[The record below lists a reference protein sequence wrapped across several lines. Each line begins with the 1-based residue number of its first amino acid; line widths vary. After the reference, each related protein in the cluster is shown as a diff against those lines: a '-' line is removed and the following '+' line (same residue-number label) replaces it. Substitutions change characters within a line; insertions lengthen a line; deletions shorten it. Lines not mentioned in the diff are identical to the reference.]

1 MRWYPGESVEP
12 VLDPVLHLSPEIV
25 AARAFS
31 AVEALAELHGVQV
44 PDEPVLTPARE
55 LERWI
60 PTMHTVDAGLRVGSE
75 AVEAALLGSVP
86 PPADPAI
93 VHGDFRL
100 GNALCTG
107 GSVNVVI
114 DWEIWSVGDP
124 RVDLGWLVLFC
135 DPGNFPGVS
144 NAACSMPPVQAL
156 RAAYEYATGAAVEQ
170 FGWFEA
176 MARYKMAAIM
186 GNNLARHRSGRYDDP
201 YQEKLVPTIRR
212 LIEGAASLLPRR

>member
-1 MRWYPGESVEP
+1 
-12 VLDPVLHLSPEIV
+12 
-25 AARAFS
+25 
-31 AVEALAELHGVQV
+31 
-44 PDEPVLTPARE
+44 
-55 LERWI
+55 
-60 PTMHTVDAGLRVGSE
+60 
-75 AVEAALLGSVP
+75 
-86 PPADPAI
+86 

-135 DPGNFPGVS
+135 DPENFPGVG
-144 NAACSMPPVQAL
+144 NAACSMPSVQAL
-156 RAAYEYATGAAVEQ
+156 QAAYERATDGALEQ
-170 FGWFEA
+170 FDWFEA

-201 YQEKLVPTIRR
+201 FQEKLVPTIRW
-212 LIEGAASLLPRR
+212 LIEGAASLLPRP